1 MSREPWAV
9 VMGNLVGRAME
20 EQMVKQQEFMA
31 ENQRIMLERQIQMQN
46 QMRERM
52 VAAQVPQRRP

>member
-1 MSREPWAV
+1 
-9 VMGNLVGRAME
+9 MGNLVGRAME